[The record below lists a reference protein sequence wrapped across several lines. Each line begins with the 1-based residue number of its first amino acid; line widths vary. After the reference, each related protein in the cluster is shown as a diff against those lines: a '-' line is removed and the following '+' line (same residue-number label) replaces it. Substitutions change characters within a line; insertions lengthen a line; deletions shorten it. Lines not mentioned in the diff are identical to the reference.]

1 MARGALRLEQ
11 RAASV
16 GIADDDVHL
25 TLAGAAADRET
36 MKKGGDVGDLRRHQH
51 EWRHAFVGTSAKD
64 DLADALAFVVE
75 EHDVRAHQVGAA
87 VVTTTPIRSVTERAV
102 DGEERFAAFNRRGIR
117 NRALRIGNE
126 TALAALG
133 RRTTGASGSALGRRT
148 LLALA
153 CGLSALAC
161 GLRRHDA
168 EPQRDAAEHTPVRAT
183 SVHGRSNSSK

>member
-11 RAASV
+11 RAARV

-51 EWRHAFVGTSAKD
+51 EWRHAFVGTSAED

-87 VVTTTPIRSVTERAV
+87 IVTTTPIRSVTERAV

-117 NRALRIGNE
+117 NRALRIGDE

-133 RRTTGASGSALGRRT
+133 RRTTCSSTSAACRT
-148 LLALA
+148 LA
-153 CGLSALAC
+153 G

-168 EPQRDAAEHTPVRAT
+168 EPQRDAAEHTPIRAT
-183 SVHGRSNSSK
+183 SVHGRSNPRSEVL

>member
-11 RAASV
+11 RAARV

-51 EWRHAFVGTSAKD
+51 EWRHAFVGTSAED

-117 NRALRIGNE
+117 DGALRIGNE
-126 TALAALG
+126 TALAAL
-133 RRTTGASGSALGRRT
+133 AS
-148 LLALA
+148 
-153 CGLSALAC
+153 

-183 SVHGRSNSSK
+183 SIHGRSNSSN